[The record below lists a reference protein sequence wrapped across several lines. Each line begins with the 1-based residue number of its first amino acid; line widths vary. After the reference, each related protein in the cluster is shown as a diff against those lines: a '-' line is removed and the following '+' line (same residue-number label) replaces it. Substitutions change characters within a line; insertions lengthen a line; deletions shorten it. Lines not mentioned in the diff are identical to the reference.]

1 MVGNATVASVTGR
14 KEVPVYAGQLEVA
27 GFTNIAAEAA
37 LGTKLEAHG
46 LVALTGRD
54 VLAKCVLVYNGPES
68 AFTLS
73 H

>member
-1 MVGNATVASVTGR
+1 MVGNAIVASVTGR

-37 LGTKLEAHG
+37 LGTKLETHG
-46 LVALTGRD
+46 LVALIGRD

-73 H
+73 Y